1 MQRRLLLL
9 RPGQDTGDLAHLRVH
24 AGGGDHH
31 AAPAVGHGGAHIGH
45 VAAVAQGHLAGKGL
59 RGLGGGDAFA
69 GEGGLLNLQGGTG
82 QQPSV
87 GGDRVPG
94 LQQDDIA
101 GYQAAALQLRD
112 GAVPQDLAGGGGH
125 GLQSLDGGLGLALL
139 DHAQDG
145 VQQHHR
151 QDDQHLGK
159 GLVGQVVGDGGHGR
173 GGHEDQQHGV
183 PQLLQKP
190 LEQGG
195 LGGLPQAVGAVFR
208 QTALRLGGGQAL
220 RAALQ
225 VRQDLIGGLGIFL
238 VHTITPLN
246 DSAHLG
252 K

>member
-1 MQRRLLLL
+1 MQ
-9 RPGQDTGDLAHLRVH
+9 G
-24 AGGGDHH
+24 
-31 AAPAVGHGGAHIGH
+31 
-45 VAAVAQGHLAGKGL
+45 
-59 RGLGGGDAFA
+59 
-69 GEGGLLNLQGGTG
+69 
-82 QQPSV
+82 
-87 GGDRVPG
+87 
-94 LQQDDIA
+94 
-101 GYQAAALQLRD
+101 
-112 GAVPQDLAGGGGH
+112 
-125 GLQSLDGGLGLALL
+125 LDGGLGLALL

-159 GLVGQVVGDGGHGR
+159 GLVGQVVGDGGHGG